1 MYLFGE
7 LIIVLTDLP
16 PPYFPSVWWQ
26 YLGYRCTLTLCNTT
40 RIYKYIYADMHS
52 NKLKAKV
59 FIDNFRRLTDS
70 LWPTRCSH
78 CISILSHTIVSSIML
93 EPKQVTFWKIPRMA
107 SKMCMKLTLTDL
119 KPYLSIIYK
128 SDVFQSWLGF
138 SPSGNPLGHQIR
150 SVNECSKII
159 ARLSSNE
166 QSRWACIYYIK
177 WVKPAHVQ
185 FWMSHNSHT
194 AYLHPLFVVTPQII
208 QVTVLLKLSLMNHIK
223 QPLIFKMVNSFLTE
237 L

>member
-1 MYLFGE
+1 
-7 LIIVLTDLP
+7 
-16 PPYFPSVWWQ
+16 
-26 YLGYRCTLTLCNTT
+26 
-40 RIYKYIYADMHS
+40 MHS
-52 NKLKAKV
+52 NQLKAKV

-159 ARLSSNE
+159 ARIFSASLRTNNLGELAYIILNESNPHMYSFEWVIIRTPPICTHCLSSHPKLFKLPFYWSCLSWTILN
-166 QSRWACIYYIK
+166 SLSFSK
-177 WVKPAHVQ
+177 W
-185 FWMSHNSHT
+185 W
-194 AYLHPLFVVTPQII
+194 I
-208 QVTVLLKLSLMNHIK
+208 LS
-223 QPLIFKMVNSFLTE
+223 
-237 L
+237 